1 MAERPAKKY
10 IQISWNRETK
20 KSIEISL
27 PDKTT
32 HWYFLEL
39 PNLTEWEEHS
49 IFQIENQS
57 PPQLIGQS
65 SKASSK

>member
-1 MAERPAKKY
+1 MAEGPAKKY

-27 PDKTT
+27 PHKTT

-57 PPQLIGQS
+57 LPQLGGQS